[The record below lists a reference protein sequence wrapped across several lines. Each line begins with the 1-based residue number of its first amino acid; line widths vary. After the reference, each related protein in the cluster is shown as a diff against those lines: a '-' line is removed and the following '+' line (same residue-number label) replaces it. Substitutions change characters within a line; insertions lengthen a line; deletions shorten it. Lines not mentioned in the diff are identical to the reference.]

1 MHIPVLIYKDILTFR
16 NLIFNV
22 GDAQLCLMTEIRD
35 PVHGYVLLEGL
46 ALEIADTPQMQRL
59 RWIKQLGLASL
70 VYPGANHTRFEHS
83 LGAYHLADLLAN
95 HLGLPKEDKMLV
107 GAAALLHD
115 VGHGPLS
122 HATEA
127 ALAPYLRKDHESIID
142 ILKKGELRTVLD
154 KYGLKGSE
162 IQAAINGVG
171 LGQIVSGEIDVDRM
185 DYLIRDAHYTGVAY
199 GVIDRLRLLQKMTL
213 HDGELVVEAGG
224 VQAATSLLISRLL
237 MHPSVYYHHVCR
249 ISECMVSAAIRRMI
263 DEGASASNVKDMDD
277 IQLFNSL
284 DRSGGYAAEMAS
296 RIRSRRIFKRAVYV
310 GLECLDPSVLKVS
323 EKMLAQEIAHEAGVD
338 ADYILVDNPALTDTP
353 EGNFPA
359 LVEGEVRPLR
369 DVSPLV
375 SILERAHRAAWRFGI
390 YCRDEDRENAILAAR
405 RCLNLKKNTVQHT
418 FSDIDNVCL

>member
-1 MHIPVLIYKDILTFR
+1 
-16 NLIFNV
+16 
-22 GDAQLCLMTEIRD
+22 MTEIRD

-95 HLGLPKEDKMLV
+95 HLGLPEEDKMLV

-127 ALAPYLRKDHESIID
+127 ALAPYLRKEHESIID
-142 ILKKGELRTVLD
+142 ILKKGELRAVLD
-154 KYGLKGSE
+154 NYGLKASD

-213 HDGELVVEAGG
+213 HERRAGG
-224 VQAATSLLISRLL
+224 GGRRRAGGDFLAHLPAAHASIRLL
-237 MHPSVYYHHVCR
+237 SSCLPHLGVHDL
-249 ISECMVSAAIRRMI
+249 RR
-263 DEGASASNVKDMDD
+263 
-277 IQLFNSL
+277 
-284 DRSGGYAAEMAS
+284 
-296 RIRSRRIFKRAVYV
+296 
-310 GLECLDPSVLKVS
+310 
-323 EKMLAQEIAHEAGVD
+323 
-338 ADYILVDNPALTDTP
+338 NPAHD
-353 EGNFPA
+353 
-359 LVEGEVRPLR
+359 
-369 DVSPLV
+369 
-375 SILERAHRAAWRFGI
+375 
-390 YCRDEDRENAILAAR
+390 
-405 RCLNLKKNTVQHT
+405 
-418 FSDIDNVCL
+418 

>member
-1 MHIPVLIYKDILTFR
+1 VFSP
-16 NLIFNV
+16 
-22 GDAQLCLMTEIRD
+22 MTEIRD

-46 ALEIADTPQMQRL
+46 ALELADTPQMQRL

-83 LGAYHLADLLAN
+83 LGAYHLAHLLGS
-95 HLGLPKEDKMLV
+95 HLGLSQEDKMLV

-122 HATEA
+122 HATES

-142 ILKKGELRTVLD
+142 ILKKGELRAVLD
-154 KYGLKGSE
+154 SYGLRASD
-162 IQAAINGVG
+162 IQDAVNGVG

-249 ISECMVSAAIRRMI
+249 ISECMISAAIRRMI
-263 DEGASASNVKDMDD
+263 EEGTSAGAVKEMDD
-277 IQLFNSL
+277 MQLFNSL
-284 DRSGGYAAEMAS
+284 QAAGGYAAEMAS
-296 RIRSRRIFKRAVYV
+296 RIRSRRIFKRAAYV
-310 GLECLDPSVLKVS
+310 GLECLDPSILKVS
-323 EKMLAQEIAHEAGVD
+323 EKMLAQEIAHEAGIE
-338 ADYILVDNPALTDTP
+338 ADYILVDNPTLPDTP

-369 DVSPLV
+369 EVSPLV
-375 SILERAHRAAWRFGI
+375 SILERAHRATWRFGI
-390 YCRDEDRENAILAAR
+390 YCRDEDRENAVLAVR

-418 FSDIDNVCL
+418 FSDIDNIRL

>member
-1 MHIPVLIYKDILTFR
+1 M
-16 NLIFNV
+16 
-22 GDAQLCLMTEIRD
+22 
-35 PVHGYVLLEGL
+35 HGYVKLEGI
-46 ALEIADTPQMQRL
+46 ALQLADTPQMQRL

-83 LGAYHLADLLAN
+83 LGAYHLAGLLAD
-95 HLGLPKEDKMLV
+95 HLGLEEVDRMTV
-107 GAAALLHD
+107 CAAALLHD

-127 ALAPYLRKDHESIID
+127 ALTPYLRKEHESIID
-142 ILKKGELRTVLD
+142 LLKKGDLSRILD
-154 KYGLKGSE
+154 GYGLQASD
-162 IQAAINGVG
+162 IQAAINGAG

-213 HDGELVVEAGG
+213 HGEKLVVEAGG

-249 ISECMVSAAIRRMI
+249 ISECMIGAGIRRMI
-263 DEGASASNVKDMDD
+263 EDGASAAEVKGMDD
-277 IQLFNSL
+277 IQLFNAL

-296 RIRSRRIFKRAVYV
+296 RIKSRRIFKRAVYV
-310 GLECLDPSVLKVS
+310 GLECLDPSVLRVS
-323 EKMLAQEIAHEAGVD
+323 EKMLSQEIAHEACVN
-338 ADYILVDNPALTDTP
+338 ADCILVDNPALPDTP

-369 DVSPLV
+369 EVSPLV
-375 SILERAHRAAWRFGI
+375 SILERAQKATWRFGI
-390 YCRDEDRENAILAAR
+390 YCRDEDRENVAQAAR
-405 RCLNLKKNTVQHT
+405 RCLNLKKNRLIYRYIDT
-418 FSDIDNVCL
+418 F

>member
-1 MHIPVLIYKDILTFR
+1 
-16 NLIFNV
+16 
-22 GDAQLCLMTEIRD
+22 MTEIRD

-46 ALEIADTPQMQRL
+46 ALELADTPQMQRL

-95 HLGLPKEDKMLV
+95 HLGLSQEDKMLV

-142 ILKKGELRTVLD
+142 ILKKGELRAVLD
-154 KYGLKGSE
+154 NYGLKASD

-199 GVIDRLRLLQKMTL
+199 GVIDRLRLVQKMTL
-213 HDGELVVEAGG
+213 HQGELVVEAGG

-249 ISECMVSAAIRRMI
+249 ISECMISAAIRRMI
-263 DEGASASNVKDMDD
+263 EDGTGAGAVKEMDD
-277 IQLFNSL
+277 MQLFNSL
-284 DRSGGYAAEMAS
+284 ERSGSYAAEMAS

-338 ADYILVDNPALTDTP
+338 AEYILVDNPALPDTP
-353 EGNFPA
+353 HHWSASWKERTGLPGA
-359 LVEGEVRPLR
+359 LASTAGRKIGRMLPRRLE
-369 DVSPLV
+369 DV
-375 SILERAHRAAWRFGI
+375 
-390 YCRDEDRENAILAAR
+390 
-405 RCLNLKKNTVQHT
+405 
-418 FSDIDNVCL
+418 

>member
-1 MHIPVLIYKDILTFR
+1 
-16 NLIFNV
+16 
-22 GDAQLCLMTEIRD
+22 MTEIRD

-46 ALEIADTPQMQRL
+46 ALELADTPQMQRL

-83 LGAYHLADLLAN
+83 LGAYHLAGLLAN
-95 HLGLPKEDKMLV
+95 HLGLQEKDKMLV
-107 GAAALLHD
+107 CAAALLHD

-127 ALAPYLRKDHESIID
+127 ALAPYLRMEHESIID
-142 ILKKGELRTVLD
+142 LLKRSELKAVLD
-154 KYGLKGSE
+154 NYGLLASD
-162 IQAAINGVG
+162 IQASINGVG

-199 GVIDRLRLLQKMTL
+199 GVIDLLRLLQKMTL
-213 HDGELVVEAGG
+213 HGGQLVVEAGG

-249 ISECMVSAAIRRMI
+249 ISECMISAGIRRMI
-263 DEGASASNVKDMDD
+263 EEGTSASAVKDMDD

-284 DRSGGYAAEMAS
+284 ELSGGYAAEMAS

-310 GLECLDPSVLKVS
+310 GLECLDPSILKVS
-323 EKMLAQEIAHEAGVD
+323 EKMLALEIAHEAGGN
-338 ADYILVDNPALTDTP
+338 ADYILVDNPALPDTP

-369 DVSPLV
+369 EVSPLV
-375 SILERAHRAAWRFGI
+375 SILERAQKATWRFGI
-390 YCRDEDRENAILAAR
+390 YCRDEDRENVAQAAR
-405 RCLNLKKNTVQHT
+405 RCLNLKKNRLIYRYINT
-418 FSDIDNVCL
+418 F